1 MADMIIGETYKIIFL
16 SNLIHKG
23 KLIKIH
29 TPKTPYD
36 TLYTFE
42 DEHGV
47 KINFIDSLVKS
58 RKFCFSQVYTEHYIV
73 QIDDLYN

>member
-1 MADMIIGETYKIIFL
+1 MTDMIVGETYKIIFL

-29 TPKTPYD
+29 NPKTPYD

-42 DEHGV
+42 DENGV
-47 KINFIDSLVKS
+47 KINFIDNLVKS
-58 RKFCFSQVYTEHYIV
+58 KKFYFSQVYTEHYIV
-73 QIDDLYN
+73 QIDDSYS